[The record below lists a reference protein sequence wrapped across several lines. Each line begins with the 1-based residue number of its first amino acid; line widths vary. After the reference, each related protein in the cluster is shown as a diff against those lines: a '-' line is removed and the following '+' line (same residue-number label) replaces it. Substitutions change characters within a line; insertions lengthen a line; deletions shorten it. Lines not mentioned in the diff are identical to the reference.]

1 MDLCCCNMIIYI
13 FLTLQGCKRVCLNS
27 ADFVSAADE
36 NKSSVTTLSETTNS
50 VTLWRSSKY
59 ISNVRQS
66 SSTPVTVRICYVSLS
81 DLCATRSNRSA
92 FFSVD
97 MVLAAGSSPL
107 TLYLSS
113 APVPPSDTIKL
124 ALDIM

>member
-1 MDLCCCNMIIYI
+1 MYLC
-13 FLTLQGCKRVCLNS
+13 L
-27 ADFVSAADE
+27 
-36 NKSSVTTLSETTNS
+36 
-50 VTLWRSSKY
+50 
-59 ISNVRQS
+59 
-66 SSTPVTVRICYVSLS
+66 ICVQLG
-81 DLCATRSNRSA
+81 AIGQP